1 MEERNIGGIA
11 TMELKELIL
20 VWTCGVDV
28 WVWQTLLTTDRF
40 SMVEENM
47 A

>member
-20 VWTCGVDV
+20 VWTCGGVANV
-28 WVWQTLLTTDRF
+28 CYRPIF
-40 SMVEENM
+40 NGGR
-47 A
+47 

>member
-20 VWTCGVDV
+20 VWTCGGVANFVDN
-28 WVWQTLLTTDRF
+28 RPIF
-40 SMVEENM
+40 NGGR
-47 A
+47 